1 MKKIEVWYQ
10 LPVTAEMDYIMEC
23 ALKAEEIGFDGVS
36 NEDHLWVKGLGAGCR
51 PECWTM
57 LTAIAAKTEKL
68 KVTSL
73 VTCILHR
80 NPSLL
85 AKIITTLD
93 WISKGRVLLVYGAC
107 WWREELESFGYKWE
121 EDKVRVERTI
131 EAIKI
136 IKRLFTENEV
146 TFKGKYYSVKKCR
159 LEPKP
164 YQKPHPPIFCGGAG
178 YKMRKFAAQYV
189 DGWVMPISI
198 MKDVDEY
205 LRKRRIV
212 EKYVGERDF
221 IYGIALRFNPDK
233 ICLEDVEEKLKEYI
247 RLGVTWINIRLDP
260 DNRNLELIERIKP
273 LISSIKRIDI

>member
-136 IKRLFTENEV
+136 IKCLFTENEV

-189 DGWVMPISI
+189 DGWVMPINI

-273 LISSIKRIDI
+273 LILSIKRIDI

>member
-233 ICLEDVEEKLKEYI
+233 ICLENVEEKLKEYI

-273 LISSIKRIDI
+273 LILSIKRIDI

>member
-221 IYGIALRFNPDK
+221 IHGIALRFNPDK

-273 LISSIKRIDI
+273 LILSIKRIDI

>member
-189 DGWVMPISI
+189 DGWVMPINI

-273 LISSIKRIDI
+273 LILSIKRIDI

>member
-189 DGWVMPISI
+189 DGWVMPINI